1 MNRSIFFC
9 CCLAGAFAVGF
20 AGSAVT
26 TRPPTTDK
34 RMDAVLGRVFIV
46 DNVEYI
52 SARKYHVADHVV
64 CVGQGQRELILHVAA
79 IENITHLN
87 QEAKQ

>member
-1 MNRSIFFC
+1 MNRILLSVAISGG
-9 CCLAGAFAVGF
+9 LLIGAGIA
-20 AGSAVT
+20 SLIP
-26 TRPPTTDK
+26 RPPTTDK
-34 RMDAVLGRVFIV
+34 RMDAVLGRVFVV

-79 IENITHLN
+79 IETITHLN
-87 QEAKQ
+87 QEASK

>member
-1 MNRSIFFC
+1 MNRFLITMAISGGLLIG
-9 CCLAGAFAVGF
+9 AGVA
-20 AGSAVT
+20 SLIP
-26 TRPPTTDK
+26 RPPTVDK

-79 IENITHLN
+79 IENIVNLTK
-87 QEAKQ
+87 EASK